1 MEETPVNRSARG
13 LAESP
18 EARYDG
24 RQPRCPDALDA
35 SAHRRYEHSGRRPGA
50 KALVELL
57 EKVLGRA
64 LLHGKRGPETKAK
77 GQET

>member
-1 MEETPVNRSARG
+1 MRRSLGTSAR
-13 LAESP
+13 
-18 EARYDG
+18 
-24 RQPRCPDALDA
+24 
-35 SAHRRYEHSGRRPGA
+35 RRHEHSGRPSGA

-64 LLHGKRGPETKAK
+64 LPHGKRGPEMKAK

>member
-1 MEETPVNRSARG
+1 MPRRARRLG
-13 LAESP
+13 ASSVR
-18 EARYDG
+18 AFG
-24 RQPRCPDALDA
+24 AAL
-35 SAHRRYEHSGRRPGA
+35 GA